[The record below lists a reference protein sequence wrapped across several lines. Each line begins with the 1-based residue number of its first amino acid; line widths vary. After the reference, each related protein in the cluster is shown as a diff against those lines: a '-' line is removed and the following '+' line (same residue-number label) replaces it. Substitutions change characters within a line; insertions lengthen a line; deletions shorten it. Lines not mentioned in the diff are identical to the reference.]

1 MLMNQQNSLS
11 KRALLTAFS
20 VMIFGIFLVI
30 ANYYSSSISSLIPI
44 FNREIILFASIII
57 FVIVGIFLWRSETKS
72 ESLKYEFIN
81 IVTHKFRTPLT
92 YITWSLENLRKN
104 QTPDE
109 RLESIRQIE
118 NAAIRLLEITDI
130 LIDISKIDEG
140 YSYVF
145 KAESMREIV
154 ERIMKLYADRIR
166 EKGIQF
172 NIDMNYDLPLISVD
186 AKRMELVIKILL
198 ENAFKYTNKGGFISI
213 KVGLVGKS
221 IKFSI
226 TDTGIGIS
234 REDMSHMFSK
244 FYRSKEATGAD
255 TEGLG
260 MGLFIAKHIIERH
273 GGTLSVTSD
282 GVNKGTTFS
291 FEIPMNHGV

>member
-1 MLMNQQNSLS
+1 MNQSKSLN
-11 KRALLTAFS
+11 KKAFFTAFS
-20 VMIFGIFLVI
+20 ITFLGALLAVLNYFSPSIADIFPTL
-30 ANYYSSSISSLIPI
+30 S
-44 FNREIILFASIII
+44 REIILI
-57 FVIVGIFLWRSETKS
+57 FSLLMFLVIGSFLWKS
-72 ESLKYEFIN
+72 ESKSESVKYEFIN

-109 RLESIRQIE
+109 KLESIRQIE

-234 REDMSHMFSK
+234 REDMSHMFTK

-273 GGTLSVTSD
+273 GGTLGVTSE
-282 GVNKGTTFS
+282 GVNKGATFS
-291 FEIPMNHGV
+291 FEIPMNHGA